1 MAYARRSGSIALWTL
16 GNGSGRAR
24 LDKNNSGLPAAHSAA
39 GCTCDR
45 PHAALVGWT
54 SSPAGGSSATE
65 QGIPWPVGS
74 NAAYCARMSAARSNS
89 SARRLSFASLGLVMV
104 AAISAPRRAADALA
118 LRRMSSH
125 DCPRRR
131 LRAMCPRT
139 RANRFGVKGHGAS
152 PSACATLQ
160 TLRPWPPDSA
170 RRVALPGL
178 RRYRRTRRTELPS
191 PQRPSAR

>member
-1 MAYARRSGSIALWTL
+1 MCRALVVD
-16 GNGSGRAR
+16 NRRAR
-24 LDKNNSGLPAAHSAA
+24 LLWRPAAESS
-39 GCTCDR
+39 
-45 PHAALVGWT
+45 GWVA
-54 SSPAGGSSATE
+54 PIQA
-65 QGIPWPVGS
+65 IS